1 MSSFSEYT
9 PEQLLFLYQ
18 QQFGG
23 IMQNSVETLPEQSIE
38 QSELEALDDLR
49 EEAEEESAFT
59 SFMSKKGV
67 FGKDLKAEVAEHMA
81 SWRQMRADQKEY
93 EKKLLSGP
101 TALTRTSA
109 EFKFLTRRFIEGQRL
124 VDVEGLVKDSPDYN
138 EALAEW
144 ELANDDPERAS
155 NFSSFSAADSAST
168 GLQISSS
175 NLSLSAPSFVPFSSS
190 SSSSSLPDY
199 SSYSSSS
206 YQDGGLYNYN
216 DSLPGGGG
224 GGGGDG
230 SSFLPSGGLPPWND
244 QQQQN
249 QHYYQQYQHPMTS
262 SSSSSSVYGSNDPSM
277 SASSTYYSN
286 ASNAPPY
293 HGGHAPWMAGN
304 SQQYASGPTYPYH
317 YSPPPPPP
325 PSSSSSGGG
334 GDAYAMAALL
344 RGLEE
349 ADRRGN
355 GGNGH

>member
-49 EEAEEESAFT
+49 EEAEEEIAFT

-81 SWRQMRADQKEY
+81 SWRQMRADQKEH

-101 TALTRTSA
+101 NALTRTSA

-138 EALAEW
+138 EALADW

-175 NLSLSAPSFVPFSSS
+175 NLSISAPSFVPFSSS

-206 YQDGGLYNYN
+206 SHQDGGLYNYN
-216 DSLPGGGG
+216 DSLPGGAGDN
-224 GGGGDG
+224 DG
-230 SSFLPSGGLPPWND
+230 SSFLPSGGLHPWND

-249 QHYYQQYQHPMTS
+249 QHYYQQYQLPM
-262 SSSSSSVYGSNDPSM
+262 SSSSVYGSNDPSM

-304 SQQYASGPTYPYH
+304 SQQYASGPTYH
-317 YSPPPPPP
+317 YSPPPPLPP

-355 GGNGH
+355 SGNGH